1 MSTNDA
7 QNGTGISVL
16 MDANNLP
23 GSVYVM
29 IGGQNSHTL
38 TLNNGIIDITNKSSA
53 SFRELLPDE
62 GTQSLDLTVELTF
75 NSEATFKAV
84 RAMAGTKA
92 LKAFRIVIP
101 TSGNIDVECMIASFA
116 ETSPDG
122 DKLTASV
129 SFQSSGSFTW
139 V

>member
-1 MSTNDA
+1 MATNDA
-7 QNGTGISVL
+7 QNGTNVSVL

-29 IGGQNSHTL
+29 IGGQNTHSL

-53 SFRELLPDE
+53 QFRELLGGQ
-62 GTQSLDLTVELTF
+62 GTQSLDLTIELTF
-75 NSEATFKAV
+75 NSEATFVAL
-84 RAMAGTKA
+84 RTAAGDKSI
-92 LKAFRIVIP
+92 KAFRIVIP
-101 TSGNIDVECMIASFA
+101 TLGNIDVECMVASFA

-122 DKLTASV
+122 DKLSASV
-129 SFQSSGSFTW
+129 SLQSTGSFTW